1 MDLTGKV
8 ALVTGASRGIGR
20 AIAVALAEGGAD
32 VACVSTKP
40 DGAEAAAA
48 DVRAKGRKALAVA
61 ADVSKP
67 EDAQRIVDE
76 TVAKLGRLDVVVN
89 NAGVT
94 ADQLLLRMTEEDWDK
109 VMAVNLRAVFLV
121 TKAALRPM
129 IKARTGRVVNISSVV
144 GIRGN
149 PGQANYAAAK
159 AGVIAFTKTVA
170 REVASRGITANVV
183 APGFVQTDMT
193 AKMTPEATAAVKA
206 QVPLGRFGDPRDI
219 AHAVR
224 FLASDAASYVTGAV
238 LVVDGGLAL

>member
-1 MDLTGKV
+1 MDLPGKV

-32 VACVSTKP
+32 VACVSTKLE
-40 DGAEAAAA
+40 GAEAAAA
-48 DVRAKGRKALAVA
+48 DVRAKGRKAAALA

-76 TVAKLGRLDVVVN
+76 TLAKLGRLDVVVN

-109 VMAVNLRAVFLV
+109 VMAVNLRGVFLV

-129 IKARTGRVVNISSVV
+129 LKARAGRIVNISSVV

-193 AKMTPEATAAVKA
+193 KAMSPDATKAAA
-206 QVPLGRFGDPRDI
+206 AAIPLGRFGEPRDI
-219 AHAVR
+219 AQAVR